1 MSLASDKLETIREQV
16 QYHLDHAEQ
25 KKLSPEQERS
35 LKDQIKT
42 TVAAGKRRYR
52 GALLHITRRSRPW
65 RRKPAVASRIPWKW
79 RDLAAITPPAR

>member
-25 KKLSPEQERS
+25 KKLSPERERS

-42 TVAAGKRRYR
+42 
-52 GALLHITRRSRPW
+52 LLHLLLIKQMRLE
-65 RRKPAVASRIPWKW
+65 KDV
-79 RDLAAITPPAR
+79 DYVY